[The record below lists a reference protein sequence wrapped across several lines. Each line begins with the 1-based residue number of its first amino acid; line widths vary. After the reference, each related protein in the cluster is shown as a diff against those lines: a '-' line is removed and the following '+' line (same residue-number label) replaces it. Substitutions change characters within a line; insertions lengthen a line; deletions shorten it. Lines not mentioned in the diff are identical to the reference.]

1 MKPDYL
7 NKISKRVQTSRKV
20 VVAKT
25 GDGVEKE
32 TPHWGIVVDAN
43 ADSFVFF
50 VSTDSTDPWVKK
62 DKSLDRADNKVTI
75 STSDNDIHS
84 GHIYLNDLMCYLSLL
99 EGGRPEDKLE
109 CKYKHLLDYS
119 RGIFVDYVVLYHIL
133 KGVFE
138 FIEDA
143 TIKMDINDTLLSTS
157 FWIVKKLRKRDAGYL
172 FCQRNLA
179 TKWRLPQ
186 IFGCKREV
194 AT

>member
-1 MKPDYL
+1 MKPNETRLFKQNFEKGY
-7 NKISKRVQTSRKV
+7 KGRGKV

-25 GDGVEKE
+25 GGGAQKE
-32 TPHWGIVVDAN
+32 TPYWGIVVDAN
-43 ADSFVFF
+43 IDIFVFF

-119 RGIFVDYVVLYHIL
+119 RRIFVDYVVLYHIL

-138 FIEDA
+138 CY
-143 TIKMDINDTLLSTS
+143 
-157 FWIVKKLRKRDAGYL
+157 W
-172 FCQRNLA
+172 
-179 TKWRLPQ
+179 
-186 IFGCKREV
+186 GCHD
-194 AT
+194 